1 MAEALITEDMVIN
14 EVTRRHPETRRIFQ
28 EFGVDSCCGGSQP
41 IAMAAAQE
49 GLEVSVLLKA
59 LNAMVSS

>member
-1 MAEALITEDMVIN
+1 MAAALITKEMVIN
-14 EVTRRHPETRRIFQ
+14 EVTRQHPETRRIFQ

-49 GLEVSVLLKA
+49 GLDVNVLLQA
-59 LNAMVSS
+59 LNAAAAS